1 MDYIINHKRFKKK
14 YSFNELDKY
23 LWSEKRI
30 SKFPHSIVGYFEF
43 FNDYAK
49 KNNWKEFLTKW
60 ENTKLN

>member
-23 LWSEKRI
+23 LWSDKRI
-30 SKFPHSIVGYFEF
+30 SKFPHSVPGYFEF

-49 KNNWKEFLTKW
+49 KNSKKNNF
-60 ENTKLN
+60 